1 MYKLKIMKN
10 LLLAL
15 SFMAVVPGIAAEKND
30 TTFQYRDKQIVVK
43 IDSVETKIVLLDKNG
58 NEYTK
63 IKEESYVDGQEVE
76 RIFVSS
82 PFVPIKKKSGH
93 TFYGH
98 FADFFIGQNLLNG
111 GSEMHSRDAKSLEWG
126 VTVFDIGLGLTK
138 SDAFGLMS
146 ALQVGFVHNHFNTDY
161 VLNNIGDKTTMV
173 KNDTTGVKTSFL
185 KYTYWKIPLIFEWKK
200 KFAKRDA
207 FIGIGVSMEWR
218 TNIKSKYRIGDKR
231 YTVSRELN
239 VNPIGIDL
247 EGYIGFAGFNIFA
260 HYGLTKMFKDGPT
273 CHPIGLG
280 VGFTF

>member
-63 IKEESYVDGQEVE
+63 TKEESYVDGQEVE

-161 VLNNIGDKTTMV
+161 VLNNIGDKTIMV

-200 KFAKRDA
+200 K
-207 FIGIGVSMEWR
+207 I
-218 TNIKSKYRIGDKR
+218 
-231 YTVSRELN
+231 
-239 VNPIGIDL
+239 
-247 EGYIGFAGFNIFA
+247 
-260 HYGLTKMFKDGPT
+260 
-273 CHPIGLG
+273 C
-280 VGFTF
+280 